1 MESLSVLAG
10 GVAHDLNNSLG
21 PLVMLPD
28 VILGQLEDLR
38 SGKLK
43 DDRDLRLDVNTIKS
57 SASRAAQTIKDLL
70 MIGRPGPTAKKPLD
84 LNEAVDHCMSAEP
97 PRFLKNTSSQ
107 LSVKVDLDPAPLM
120 VMASEPHMVRALGN
134 LVRNAAEAVG
144 GSGQIRVSTASVRLA
159 EPVVRQ
165 EAIPA
170 GDYAVVRVADTG
182 QGISPEDIARIFQ
195 PFFSR
200 KPRSDQSGS
209 GLGLAIVHG
218 VIKEHG
224 GYISVESQGG
234 RGTTFTLYFRRV
246 HAPAEAAARPPPVL
260 GGSARILVVDDEPA
274 QLHSARRLL
283 SRLGYEVDTLASG
296 EAAFRVFSDARR
308 SANLAAVRGSA
319 PYDLV
324 ILDYALNE
332 QKNGLETL
340 ERIRTLYPRQRGI
353 MVSGHGRAEHE
364 GRALARVP
372 WLPKPYSADALA
384 GIVRRTLDS
393 PVA

>member
-1 MESLSVLAG
+1 
-10 GVAHDLNNSLG
+10 
-21 PLVMLPD
+21 
-28 VILGQLEDLR
+28 
-38 SGKLK
+38 
-43 DDRDLRLDVNTIKS
+43 
-57 SASRAAQTIKDLL
+57 
-70 MIGRPGPTAKKPLD
+70 
-84 LNEAVDHCMSAEP
+84 
-97 PRFLKNTSSQ
+97 
-107 LSVKVDLDPAPLM
+107 
-120 VMASEPHMVRALGN
+120 
-134 LVRNAAEAVG
+134 
-144 GSGQIRVSTASVRLA
+144 
-159 EPVVRQ
+159 
-165 EAIPA
+165 
-170 GDYAVVRVADTG
+170 
-182 QGISPEDIARIFQ
+182 
-195 PFFSR
+195 
-200 KPRSDQSGS
+200 
-209 GLGLAIVHG
+209 
-218 VIKEHG
+218 
-224 GYISVESQGG
+224 
-234 RGTTFTLYFRRV
+234 
-246 HAPAEAAARPPPVL
+246 VL